1 MQQTGQAIGIIGLGI
16 MGGAIARNLFAKGWR
31 VVGFD
36 IDAERCAEARGTG
49 VEIAGKAAQVAER
62 AELVMLSLPNPAAVH
77 LVTGEIVAAKTAK
90 RIVVELSTLALADK
104 MAVRDALANA
114 GHVALDCPLS
124 GTGAQAQTGDLVV
137 YASGDA
143 EAIAKCQPIF
153 ANFSRKTANLGA
165 FGNGSKMKYV
175 ANHLVAIHNVAT
187 AEAMVLGMK
196 AGLDPQQII
205 EVISAGA
212 GNSRV
217 FELRAP
223 LMAEKRYD
231 PPTMRIAT
239 WKKDLDVIGAYA
251 GDLGVPLPV
260 FDATLPVYT
269 AAKSMGYGGQDTGS
283 VCAVLEKMAGLER

>member
-16 MGGAIARNLFAKGWR
+16 MGGAIARNLVAKGWR

-153 ANFSRKTANLGA
+153 ADFSRKTANLGA